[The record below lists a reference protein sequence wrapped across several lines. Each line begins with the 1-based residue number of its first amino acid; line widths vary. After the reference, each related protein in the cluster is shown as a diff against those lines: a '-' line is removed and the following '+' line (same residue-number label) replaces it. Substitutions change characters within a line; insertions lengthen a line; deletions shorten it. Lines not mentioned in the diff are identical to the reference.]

1 MPTST
6 GGEDDGEDGVG
17 GGGEGR
23 VGGGRRARR
32 RRTRANDDDDD
43 GYDVGGEASRRRR
56 ERRRA
61 RDATVRDE
69 DDEDGGGGG
78 DRRRARAVASSAS
91 RSEVSED
98 EASAASSSSARR
110 RAAGERRTKSPVVYG
125 MAPHPKLQCSVPEDL
140 KYRGS
145 GGFGDWRYRCPCEH
159 ARAARE
165 RGRRASASGAS
176 VDETSTVGGVN
187 GVDEYDGPT
196 CASHALSLAW
206 RGFTT
211 AYMTRA
217 GISLAA
223 HAVRTLRGRD
233 PRKAFDLKH
242 LVGESSLKYREDAV
256 RFGLFTAFFVGG
268 YSATRCWLC
277 YATALDVRKVQS
289 SARKHDAAPTS
300 YAENAHVPSIARAVK
315 DPFTPESTAAISGGI
330 AGLSIFFLKPK
341 YRRAFSLFLLAKLAQ
356 AGFASAQK
364 ERAWLQK
371 GPETWKHANFAL
383 FALSS
388 AQIMYAYV
396 MRPDTLDAGFWN
408 FIVQAGPID
417 KQTLSMVRESAQK
430 GATSALVGCEHTHK
444 STGKLWCSSHVAYS
458 SLGTFRKCFPFYFS
472 IHYVP
477 YMVLNFTKA
486 MSQPIRT
493 LYRATKAT
501 VRSSAMLSTYVG
513 LYMSVVCAHRNA
525 GVRDHR
531 ALYYIAG
538 AVASI
543 ALFVENDT
551 RRTDLTLWIVPRAM
565 DSLVLLLVH
574 KGMLPRVPNFESY
587 LFALVMAGV
596 MNLYETE
603 PDVLEKNLAR
613 FIARFVEPS
622 RADGGVRPHPGIS
635 RDASVSLM

>member
-1 MPTST
+1 MPPTD
-6 GGEDDGEDGVG
+6 DDGDDAR
-17 GGGEGR
+17 R
-23 VGGGRRARR
+23 VRAERRAERRRARV
-32 RRTRANDDDDD
+32 NDDDDD
-43 GYDVGGEASRRRR
+43 DGNAGGVETSRRRWG
-56 ERRRA
+56 RRA
-61 RDATVRDE
+61 NDARVRDE
-69 DDEDGGGGG
+69 DDAANGGGGG
-78 DRRRARAVASSAS
+78 GGGRRRRARAVASSVS
-91 RSEVSED
+91 RGEVSED
-98 EASAASSSSARR
+98 EASSSSSSSARR
-110 RAAGERRTKSPVVYG
+110 RAAGARRTKSPVVYG
-125 MAPHPKLQCSVPEDL
+125 MAPHPKLGCSVPEDL

-176 VDETSTVGGVN
+176 MDETSTVGGVN

-233 PRKAFDLKH
+233 PRKAYDLKH

-277 YATALDVRKVQS
+277 YATAFDVRKVQS
-289 SARKHDAAPTS
+289 SARKNDAAPAS
-300 YAENAHVPSIARAVK
+300 YAENAHVPSIARAMK
-315 DPFTPESTAAISGGI
+315 DPFTPESAAAISGGV

-364 ERAWLQK
+364 ERTWLQK
-371 GPETWKHANFAL
+371 GTGSWKHANFAL

-417 KQTLSMVRESAQK
+417 KKTLSMVRESAQK

-501 VRSSAMLSTYVG
+501 VRSTAMLSTYVG

-538 AVASI
+538 AVAST